1 MAFSGGDGTDTDRAL
16 RAASGFS
23 MVFGGDAARMGA
35 GIVTDE
41 RMKKTFDMMV
51 AYKLV
56 DPAKVDVKRTYT
68 TQFVKD
74 IKVLP

>member
-1 MAFSGGDGTDTDRAL
+1 MLVIDSRKDA
-16 RAASGFS
+16 RAASA
-23 MVFGGDAARMGA
+23 GGILVGRLMKRGCA
-35 GIVTDE
+35 GIVTDD

-56 DPAKVDVKRTYT
+56 DPAKVDVKKTYT